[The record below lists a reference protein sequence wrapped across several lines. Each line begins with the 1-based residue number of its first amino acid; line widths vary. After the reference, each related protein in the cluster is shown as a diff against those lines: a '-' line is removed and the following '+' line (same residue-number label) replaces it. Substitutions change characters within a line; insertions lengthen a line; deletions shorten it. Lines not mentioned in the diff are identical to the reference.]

1 MPTGI
6 SSTPA
11 GIPSVSRRSAPLVV
25 YGETRG
31 RRRRRRGGAQALGWG
46 PAAADS

>member
-1 MPTGI
+1 MPAGI

-31 RRRRRRGGAQALGWG
+31 RRSWVIASPIGY
-46 PAAADS
+46 

>member
-25 YGETRG
+25 YGEDPGTEATPPRRCAGARLEARG
-31 RRRRRRGGAQALGWG
+31 R
-46 PAAADS
+46 